1 MTVRM
6 ASISIMSGLDCRK
19 VEYWVGSESMGSEK
33 KYGEQFCEDAHS
45 LSQVISVKSKRIKS
59 L

>member
-19 VEYWVGSESMGSEK
+19 VEYWVGSESMGSGK
-33 KYGEQFCEDAHS
+33 KYGEKIRSDAHS
-45 LSQVISVKSKRIKS
+45 LSQVISVKSKRIES